1 MELADK
7 VGEVISFLVGGA
19 TGVEDLVLHV
29 GAVLAGVG
37 VTVVVLVIGTWMLVD
52 KDVDG
57 EDLTTEEM
65 LREVETEVTVGALIE
80 FEHGILTE
88 AAAGVEVEVGVG
100 AIAVAV
106 VPVAAGLEVAVAA
119 IAAVVV
125 LVGVVAVVVAIAV
138 AAAPNLQGVLS
149 QNFLIRLISCHLKQ
163 ELLILKC
170 SLYLA
175 TPKEILFWEQNM
187 WSPHLLWG
195 TLAQIIQRL

>member
-1 MELADK
+1 MELVDK

-29 GAVLAGVG
+29 GAMLVGVG
-37 VTVVVLVIGTWMLVD
+37 VTAVALVIGTLMVVD

-57 EDLTTEEM
+57 DDLTTEEM
-65 LREVETEVTVGALIE
+65 FREVETEVTVEALIE

-88 AAAGVEVEVGVG
+88 AAAGVEVGVG
-100 AIAVAV
+100 ATAV
-106 VPVAAGLEVAVAA
+106 VVVHVAAGLEVAVAA
-119 IAAVVV
+119 IAAVAVH
-125 LVGVVAVVVAIAV
+125 VGVVAVVVAIAV

-163 ELLILKC
+163 ERLILRC

-175 TPKEILFWEQNM
+175 TPKEILFWEQSM
-187 WSPHLLWG
+187 WSSYLLWG